1 MTDPF
6 LDSLATALA
15 GQVATALGAAGTR
28 ALEKVRE
35 LLRRRSQSDPETKA
49 ALEAAEQDSAGPE
62 QITALAERLDQVCAE
77 DAQFAEELR
86 AEGAEVYKEISASE
100 NSVVNVNHG
109 KVRNLIQA
117 REIHGGITFN

>member
-15 GQVATALGAAGTR
+15 GQAATALGAAGKA

-35 LLRRRSQSDPETKA
+35 LLRRRSERDPETKA
-49 ALEAAEQDSAGPE
+49 ALEAAERPDADRP

-77 DAQFAEELR
+77 DADFAEQLR
-86 AEGAEVYKEISASE
+86 AEGAEVHNAISAADD
-100 NSVVNVNHG
+100 SVVNINHG
-109 KVRNLIQA
+109 QVKNLVQT
-117 REIHGGITFN
+117 REFNGNITFN